1 MTAPIR
7 RELKMQIENIEAL
20 LAVLETA
27 RLEKG
32 LSERELSRRAGMK
45 SPGAY
50 WWWKRNIGTTL
61 FSTALKYCDVLGLKI
76 TLSA

>member
-1 MTAPIR
+1 MIALIR
-7 RELKMQIENIEAL
+7 RELTMQIENMESL
-20 LAVLETA
+20 LAALEAA

-61 FSTALKYCDVLGLKI
+61 FSTALKYAEVLGLKFK
-76 TLSA
+76 LSQ

>member
-1 MTAPIR
+1 
-7 RELKMQIENIEAL
+7 MQITNMESL
-20 LAVLETA
+20 LAALETA
-27 RLEKG
+27 RVEKG

-61 FSTALKYCDVLGLKI
+61 FSTALKYCEVLGLKI
-76 TLSA
+76 TVSA